1 MANII
6 ITVEWLKLLV
16 KQVMGVKLLQS
27 KFYPI
32 KPSNMTATT
41 ITTNI
46 ITITDVMLISVTP
59 YSYIS

>member
-1 MANII
+1 MTNII

-46 ITITDVMLISVTP
+46 ITITDVMLI
-59 YSYIS
+59 